1 MKKQNLIRLNKA
13 VKELEVRK
21 AFVTNVTS
29 RIEELIGIER
39 SHECY
44 KDVEDIIL
52 AVVKDNIY
60 ELIAKGRIRLSEIDE
75 NYIDASVD
83 GFFDYLKDSG
93 IYDVIRGTTNIIVIF
108 HQIGKGLGNGV
119 ALVEKAVSILND
131 IKRNKKILGSD
142 LTLLDELTKMVA
154 MAKVYASIQ
163 ASRKDDFPLGGAFHE
178 GKGKE
183 AVIDVTEHIVK
194 RRKANI
200 NVLNQIQSISKEAGH
215 DFDAKAAQE
224 NFKKLTQGVDV
235 FDGKGGVNPDFVTP
249 MASKEDIDNTVSD
262 LQDLIISLLSSNHVP
277 SSHIEEINQH
287 ISEIKE
293 YVDIPF

>member
-44 KDVEDIIL
+44 KDVESIIL
-52 AVVKDNIY
+52 SVVKDNIY

-75 NYIDASVD
+75 KYIDASVD
-83 GFFDYLKDSG
+83 EFFDYLKDSG
-93 IYDVIRGTTNIIVIF
+93 IYDIIRGTTNIIVIF

-119 ALVEKAVSILND
+119 ALVEKAVSILD
-131 IKRNKKILGSD
+131 VIKHNKKALNGD
-142 LTLLDELTKMVA
+142 FALLDELTKMVA

-163 ASRKDDFPLGGAFHE
+163 ESQTRDFANGGIIYGGE
-178 GKGKE
+178 EKE
-183 AVIDVTEHIVK
+183 AVIDATESIINK
-194 RRKANI
+194 RKAHV
-200 NVLNQIQSISKEAGH
+200 NVLNQLQSISKEAGH
-215 DFDAKAAQE
+215 DFDTKAAQA
-224 NFKKLTQGVDV
+224 NFEKLSEGFNV
-235 FDGKGGVNPDFVTP
+235 FDGKADANMKFITLV
-249 MASKEDIDNTVSD
+249 ASKEEVNNTISD
-262 LQDLIISLLSSNHVP
+262 LQDLIISLLSSNPVP
-277 SSHIEEINQH
+277 SSHIEKINQH

-293 YVDIPF
+293 FIEVPF

>member
-1 MKKQNLIRLNKA
+1 MKKKNLIRLNKA
-13 VKELEVRK
+13 VKELEARK

-44 KDVEDIIL
+44 KDVEAIIL
-52 AVVKDNIY
+52 SVVKKNIY

-119 ALVEKAVSILND
+119 ALVEKAVSILD
-131 IKRNKKILGSD
+131 VIKHNKKALNGD

-163 ASRKDDFPLGGAFHE
+163 ESQTKDFANGGVIYGGE
-178 GKGKE
+178 EKE
-183 AVIDVTEHIVK
+183 AVIDATERIINK
-194 RRKANI
+194 RKAHG
-200 NVLNQIQSISKEAGH
+200 NVLNQLQSISKEAGH
-215 DFDAKAAQE
+215 DFDTKAAQA
-224 NFKKLTQGVDV
+224 NFKKLAEGVDM
-235 FDGKGGVNPDFVTP
+235 FDNEADANMKFITP
-249 MASKEDIDNTVSD
+249 VASKEEVNNTIAY
-262 LQDLIISLLSSNHVP
+262 LQDLIISLLSSNPVP
-277 SSHIEEINQH
+277 SSHIEKINRHIEEI
-287 ISEIKE
+287 EE
-293 YVDIPF
+293 FMEIPF